1 MLLMEPKIHLLTF
14 ADKINDNK
22 YYDYAQQLVQDAT
35 NYNIFSTIKCLTAV
49 DLFKNNDFQKH
60 ILFFSENKR
69 GFGYWLWKPFLI
81 WKTLEELPE
90 GDLLVYLDAGT
101 KLSLEGKSR
110 FMDYLEIQR
119 KDKYNNLFFEHDDPI
134 SSWCKMDTIHFFDAY
149 DLVNNKV
156 KEVLPGI
163 LFTSNNPHNRFLFKL
178 CYDSC
183 SNYQLIT
190 DTPSVKPNLP
200 EFIEHRH
207 DQSVFSIVVRK
218 FSASSIYPLLNELK
232 KSNKVYP
239 ITIRGSL
246 PPDKQNKVYTF
257 WLDSH
262 ISQEKKTLLDKL
274 SNNQDF
280 DLLLI
285 ILVNLNSLIVKTHP
299 FHEGF
304 QYLSHIHKSEYLR
317 IYTMLFYG
325 GGYTDVQQINELWN
339 PHFKALFESDK
350 WICGYPENGVIG
362 STAYICKPQN
372 LIIKEIYATMLK
384 TLDSKLESLK
394 TNPAKNSHDCSE
406 ISSYPIGKYD
416 FYKNVFYS
424 TCQKYKE
431 KLLITLT
438 PPMS

>member
-1 MLLMEPKIHLLTF
+1 MEPKIHLLTF

-35 NYNIFSTIKCLTAV
+35 SYNIFSTIKCLTAV
-49 DLFKNNDFQKH
+49 DLFKNNDFHKH
-60 ILFFSENKR
+60 ATFISENKR

-110 FMDYLEIQR
+110 FMDYLAIQR
-119 KDKYNNLFFEHDDPI
+119 KDKYNNLFFEQEDVI

-149 DLVNNKV
+149 DLVQNKV

-163 LFTSNNPHNRFLFKL
+163 LFTSNNSHNRFLFKL

-190 DTPSVKPNLP
+190 DTPSIKQNLP
-200 EFIEHRH
+200 EFNEHRH

-232 KSNKVYP
+232 KSNNVYP

-246 PPDKQNKVYTF
+246 PPKKINNVYTF

-262 ISQEKKTLLDKL
+262 ISQEKKTLLDRL
-274 SNNQDF
+274 SKNQDF
-280 DLLLI
+280 DLILI
-285 ILVNLNSLIVKTHP
+285 ILVNLNSLICKSDP
-299 FHEGF
+299 LHEGF
-304 QYLSHIHKSEYLR
+304 QYLSSIHKSEYLR

-325 GGYTDVQQINELWN
+325 GGYTDLQQINEAWS
-339 PHFKALFESDK
+339 PHFKELFESDK

-362 STAYICKPQN
+362 STAYICKSQN
-372 LIIKEIYATMLK
+372 PIIKEIYAIML
-384 TLDSKLESLK
+384 TILDSKLESLK
-394 TNPAKNSHDCSE
+394 RNPAQNSQDCSE
-406 ISSYPIGKYD
+406 ISSYPIGKYELYKQI
-416 FYKNVFYS
+416 FYPI
-424 TCQKYKE
+424 CQKYKE
-431 KLLITLT
+431 KLLITLA
-438 PPMS
+438 PPT

>member
-1 MLLMEPKIHLLTF
+1 MEPKIHLLTF

-49 DLFKNNDFQKH
+49 DLFKYTEFHKH
-60 ILFFSENKR
+60 ILFISENKR

-119 KDKYNNLFFEHDDPI
+119 KDKYNNLFFEEENLI

-149 DLVNNKV
+149 DLAQNNV
-156 KEVLPGI
+156 KEILPGI
-163 LFTSNNPHNRFLFKL
+163 LFTCNNPHNRFLFKV

-190 DTPSVKPNLP
+190 DTPSIKPNLP
-200 EFIEHRH
+200 EFMEHRH

-239 ITIRGSL
+239 ITIRGAL
-246 PPDKQNKVYTF
+246 PPEKIIKVYTF
-257 WLDSH
+257 WLDSF
-262 ISQEKKTLLDKL
+262 ISQEKKILLDKL
-274 SNNQDF
+274 SKNQDF
-280 DLLLI
+280 DLILV
-285 ILVNLNSLIVKTHP
+285 ILVNYNCLIYKTHP
-299 FHEGF
+299 LHEGF
-304 QYLSHIHKSEYLR
+304 QYLSSIHKSEYLR

-325 GGYTDVQQINELWN
+325 GGCTDLQEINELWS
-339 PHFKALFESDK
+339 PHFKTLFESDK

-362 STAYICKPQN
+362 SSAYICKPQN
-372 LIIKEIYATMLK
+372 LIIKEIYAIML
-384 TLDSKLESLK
+384 TILDSKLESLK
-394 TNPAKNSHDCSE
+394 RNPAKNSHDSSE
-406 ISSYPIGKYD
+406 ISSYPISKYEL
-416 FYKNVFYS
+416 YKNIFYPI
-424 TCQKYKE
+424 CQKYKE

-438 PPMS
+438 PPT